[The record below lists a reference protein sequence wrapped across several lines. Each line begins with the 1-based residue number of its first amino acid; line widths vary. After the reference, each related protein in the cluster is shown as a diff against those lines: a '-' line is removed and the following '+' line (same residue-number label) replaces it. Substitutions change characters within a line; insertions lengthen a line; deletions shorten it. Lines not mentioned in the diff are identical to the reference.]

1 MGSRWRLSHRPVVAA
16 AALCMVAGAAFGAA
30 SDAVTAEL
38 DRASSLLRDGQAV
51 RAKHVAS
58 RLDQSSLTDAQRE
71 RTIEILAAAERR
83 LRNADPVDVSLQRA
97 SIALDEGDVRLAQRQ
112 AEAARGHAKATSD
125 QRTEASA
132 LLQRCEDL
140 KATLAPAVAT
150 TLLQAQ
156 ADLEAGRLAE
166 AKSGFDAVYR
176 SGCRLPAE
184 DLQALESGRDRII
197 EAERERGEVF
207 ELAYT
212 PLGVLKPGQ
221 VEREPTTAPTTAMA
235 MAQAEPP
242 PAPEPAPEPVAT
254 TQAQAVEQAPAP
266 APAPAEPAPAG
277 QEDLFQQALRFDAQ
291 RHLAEA
297 DSAFTEMRFNEAEQK
312 YSLVTGSYRQYLSA
326 EDLVRAEGR
335 LTETRQMLSKPS
347 GGLLGDVIGQKS
359 LILQQAIAEYDNF
372 MAQAQKAL
380 AEGAYEEARN
390 RAGRARLSI
399 TDKRDVFS
407 EKEYTDRITKQ
418 EALIQQIRDAEERAR
433 VAEAERQ
440 AADAARQKGDAE
452 SRQRAEKDR
461 KIIENLDRIR
471 QLQMEQKYTEA
482 LQVVDQVL
490 FLDPT
495 NPAGLLLKD
504 VLRDVVIYREF
515 NKIQRDKSLSFAV
528 ESNRRQEGLIIPDGI
543 MSYPPDWPELS
554 FRRGETA
561 AYVDSEED
569 RRVLA
574 DLESRKIP
582 ASFAAHRLEDV
593 LKFVETVTNLNM
605 DVNWESLS
613 GIGIERDAEVTLN
626 LRAVPVRVVLD
637 RVMEKVSRDQFSRS
651 GWAVEDGV
659 LVVASEESLRKKT
672 FIKIYDIQDLVF
684 KVPEFPDVPEL
695 DLDTVLQQTSQRGGG
710 GGGGGIFNSNDTND
724 VQDIIEE
731 ERATLDLIKEIIQT
745 NIDFDGWRDNGGDT
759 GLIQELNGN
768 LIITQTAKNHR
779 SIVGLLS
786 QLREVRSIQISV
798 EARFLAVSQDFFE
811 QIGFDLD
818 VYFNAKNNQYRDVL
832 DQERAFG
839 GIGSP
844 INPASRPGAT
854 GTLPSDLVGVGG
866 TATTQYWFQS
876 IDPATGRITYNYSP
890 LNATVTAPDP
900 LSIIPAQ
907 QGSAGLAEDLIG
919 GSFASTILGVNPAL
933 GIAATFLDDVQV
945 DLLVEATQAD
955 RRNVALT
962 APRLTFVNGR
972 FANIFVAT
980 QRSFVSD
987 LTPVVG
993 NSSVAFDP
1001 TVSALTTGVTLLL
1014 RGVVSADRRYVT
1026 LMVDTRVAVPDG
1038 EDSEVVVQAATGGQ
1052 GNAGG
1057 GSTATGTIQLPR
1069 IAISSVSTGATV
1081 PDQGTILLGGQR
1093 LVTESEVE
1101 VGVPVLSQLPIINRF
1116 FTNRIET
1123 KEERTLLILL
1133 KPTIIMQN
1141 EEEERN
1147 FPGLLDK
1154 LGAPGAR

>member
-1 MGSRWRLSHRPVVAA
+1 MGSLRRRTPRPVATAA
-16 AALCMVAGAAFGAA
+16 VVLSLLAGAAA
-30 SDAVTAEL
+30 SASQATTSAEL
-38 DRASSLLRDGQAV
+38 DRASTLLREGQPV
-51 RAKHVAS
+51 RAKQTVG
-58 RLDQSSLTDAQRE
+58 RLDQSSMSDSQRE
-71 RTIEILAAAERR
+71 RAIEILAAAERR
-83 LRNADPVDVSLQRA
+83 LRTADPVDVSLEKA
-97 SIALDEGDVRLAQRQ
+97 AIALEEGDVRAAERQ
-112 AEAARGHAKATSD
+112 AQGARQHAKATSAQKAAATD
-125 QRTEASA
+125 
-132 LLQRCEDL
+132 LLAKCDDL
-140 KATLAPAVAT
+140 KATLAPAVSAALT
-150 TLLQAQ
+150 QAN
-156 ADLEAGRLAE
+156 ADLAGGRFAE
-166 AKSGFDAVYR
+166 AKAGYDAVYR
-176 SGCRLPAE
+176 SGCRLGADE
-184 DLQALESGRDRII
+184 LTALDAGRDRII
-197 EAERERGEVF
+197 ALESERGEVF
-207 ELAYT
+207 TIGYT
-212 PLGVLKPGQ
+212 PLGVLQPGQ
-221 VEREPTTAPTTAMA
+221 VEREGAPTVAVA
-235 MAQAEPP
+235 AAAQ
-242 PAPEPAPEPVAT
+242 PEPA
-254 TQAQAVEQAPAP
+254 
-266 APAPAEPAPAG
+266 APAPAEPAPAPSAQPEPATPAAQAAEPAPAPA

-291 RHLAEA
+291 RYLAEA
-297 DSAFTEMRFNEAEQK
+297 DAAFGEMRYNEAEQK
-312 YSLVTGSYRQYLSA
+312 YSLVTGAYRQHLSA
-326 EDLVRAEGR
+326 EDLARAEAR
-335 LTETRQMLSKPS
+335 LTETREMLSKPS
-347 GGLLGDVIGQKS
+347 GALLENVIGQKS
-359 LILQQAIAEYDNF
+359 LILQQAVAEFDNF
-372 MAQAQKAL
+372 MAQAQQSL
-380 AEGAYEEARN
+380 AEGNYEEARN

-407 EKEYTDRITKQ
+407 DKEFNDRIGRQ

-440 AADAARQKGDAE
+440 TSEATRQKGDAE
-452 SRQRAEKDR
+452 ARQRAEKDR
-461 KIIENLDRIR
+461 KIIESLDRIR

-515 NKIQRDKSLSFAV
+515 NRLQREKSLSYAT
-528 ESNRRQEGLIIPDGI
+528 ESNRRQEGLVVPDGI
-543 MSYPPDWPELS
+543 MDYPPDWPELS

-561 AYVDSEED
+561 AFVDSEED

-574 DLESRKIP
+574 ELESRKIP
-582 ASFAAHRLEDV
+582 ASFAAHRFEDV

-605 DVNWESLS
+605 DVNWEALS

-637 RVMEKVSRDQFSRS
+637 RVMEKVSRDQFSRA

-684 KVPEFPDVPEL
+684 RVPEFPDVPEL

-710 GGGGGIFNSNDTND
+710 GGGGGIFNSSETNNVD
-724 VQDIIEE
+724 DILQREQE
-731 ERATLDLIKEIIQT
+731 TLDLIKDIIQT
-745 NIDFDGWRDNGGDT
+745 NVDFEGWRDNGGDT
-759 GLIQELNGN
+759 GLIQELHGN
-768 LIITQTAKNHR
+768 LIVTQTARNHR
-779 SIVGLLS
+779 AIVGLLS
-786 QLREVRSIQISV
+786 QLREVRAIQISV
-798 EARFLAVSQDFFE
+798 EARFLTVSQDFFE

-832 DQERAFG
+832 AQERAFG

-844 INPASRPGAT
+844 INPANRPGAT
-854 GTLPSDLVGVGG
+854 GTLPSDLVGTAG

-876 IDPATGRITYNYSP
+876 RDPATGEIRYNYAP
-890 LNATVTAPDP
+890 LPATVTAPDP

-907 QGSAGLAEDLIG
+907 QNSAGLAESLIG

-955 RRNVALT
+955 RRNVSLT
-962 APRLTFVNGR
+962 SPRLTFVNGR

-993 NSSVAFDP
+993 TSSVAFDP

-1026 LMVDTRVAVPDG
+1026 LMIDTRVATQDG
-1038 EDSEVVVQAATGGQ
+1038 EDSEIQFQAATGGQ

-1057 GSTATGTIQLPR
+1057 GAVASGRIQLPR

-1116 FTNRIET
+1116 FTNRVET

-1154 LGAPGAR
+1154 LGASGAR